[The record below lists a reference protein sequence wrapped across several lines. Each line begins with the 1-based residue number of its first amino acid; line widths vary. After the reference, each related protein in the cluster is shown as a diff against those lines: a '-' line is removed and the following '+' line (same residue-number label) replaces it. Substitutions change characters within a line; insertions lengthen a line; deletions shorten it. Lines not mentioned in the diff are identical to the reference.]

1 MKFQSSEID
10 RSTQVLANKTMVAKR
25 GPTFF
30 IIKRLIKS
38 KLVDRVDVYT
48 QDEYGYD
55 EFEFKQCDT
64 IKFIFSTFSDDSYR
78 YYNSLSEQRVSGELD
93 IFGGEVVPVFTNIN
107 NGLGIL
113 LSKNAQEF
121 NIKP

>member
-1 MKFQSSEID
+1 LEGGYSFQGERAVFND
-10 RSTQVLANKTMVAKR
+10 ALFNGQEKR
-25 GPTFF
+25 
-30 IIKRLIKS
+30 IS
-38 KLVDRVDVYT
+38 VDVYT

-78 YYNSLSEQRVSGELD
+78 YYNSLSEQREGGALD
-93 IFGGEVVPVFTNIN
+93 IFGGEVVPVFTNVN